1 MDDVTKKIAGLSPEK
16 RALLEKRLRAANGSS
31 SAQTAEPIAII
42 GMSCRFPGGADTP
55 EVFWELL
62 KNGFDA
68 VSEVPADRWDAA
80 ALYDRDASAP
90 EKMTTR
96 WGAFLDRLD
105 QFDASFFG
113 ISPREAAQMDPQQRL
128 LLEVAWEALEE
139 AGQPLERLAGS
150 RTGVFIGVH
159 SQSSDYCWLQLSDR
173 TGIDTYTSTGTA
185 HSIIPNRLSYLFDLQ
200 GPSLALDTA
209 CSSSLVAVHLGCQS
223 LRSKESNLVIAG
235 GVNLILSPE
244 MTIAFSKLGMMA
256 SDGRCKVFDS
266 RADGF
271 VRGEGCGVVVLKRL
285 ADARADDDP
294 ILAVV
299 RGTAVNQDGRTNGL
313 TAPNGLSQQAVVRQA
328 LENGGVDPREI
339 DYVEAHGTG
348 TALGDPIEVEALA
361 AVLGGRSQDR
371 YCALGSVKT
380 NIGHL
385 EAAAGI
391 AGLIKVVL
399 AMQNETIPPHLH
411 FSALNDHIALENTP
425 FKIFRAGTPWQ
436 RNAGRKRYAGVSS
449 FGFGGTNAHIVVE
462 ESPRPA
468 DETRRENDASDPA
481 RLLPISAR
489 SPAAL
494 RSLAGAYEKFLAAEE
509 PGAASLRDI
518 CYTADARRT
527 HHDYRIFLAGRSP
540 AEMARHLHRLL
551 HEDVHPAFSSSW
563 KPDDRERGLAFVF
576 SGQGPQWFG
585 MGRELLAEEPIFR
598 AAFEECDALLRRHAS
613 WSLLQE
619 LAADESQSRLD
630 QTEIAQ
636 PAVFALQVALAALWR
651 SWGIVPDAVLGHSV
665 GEVAAA
671 HFSGA
676 LSLDDAVAVIYHR
689 GHLME
694 RGRGKGQMAAVE
706 ISSEEALEI
715 LQNFS
720 GQLAIAAVNGPT
732 STVLSGDSA
741 ALADALELL
750 EKRRVV
756 IHRLPVNY
764 AFHSPQME
772 PCRAELVHVLKGL
785 KARPTSIPMIS
796 TVTAEAVADGALDAA
811 YWGRN
816 LRELVRFADAV
827 NTLLAQGITA
837 FLEIGPHPV
846 LAATIAQCAAK
857 RECR

>member
-1 MDDVTKKIAGLSPEK
+1 
-16 RALLEKRLRAANGSS
+16 
-31 SAQTAEPIAII
+31 
-42 GMSCRFPGGADTP
+42 MSCRFPGGADTP

-80 ALYDRDASAP
+80 ALYDRDPSAA
-90 EKMTTR
+90 EEMTTR

-105 QFDASFFG
+105 QFDATFFG

-128 LLEVAWEALEE
+128 LLEVASEALEE
-139 AGQPLERLAGS
+139 GGLALERLAGS

-159 SQSSDYCWLQLSDR
+159 SLSSDYCWLQLSDR
-173 TGIDTYTSTGTA
+173 ARIDAYTSTGTA

-200 GPSLALDTA
+200 GPSLAVDTA
-209 CSSSLVAVHLGCQS
+209 CSSSLVAVHLACQS

-235 GVNLILSPE
+235 GVNLILAPE

-285 ADARADDDP
+285 VDAQTDGDP

-361 AVLGGRSQDR
+361 AVLGERSQDR

-411 FSALNDHIALENTP
+411 FSAINPHIALEKTP
-425 FKIFRAGTPWQ
+425 FKIFRAGAPWPK
-436 RNAGRKRYAGVSS
+436 NAGRTRYAGVSS
-449 FGFGGTNAHIVVE
+449 FGFGGTNAHVVLE

-468 DETRRENDASDPA
+468 DETRRENDASDRA
-481 RLLPISAR
+481 CLLPISAR
-489 SPAAL
+489 SAVAL
-494 RSLAGAYEKFLAAEE
+494 QSLARSYEKFLAAEE
-509 PGAASLRDI
+509 PISALRYI
-518 CYTADARRT
+518 CYTAGVRRT
-527 HHDYRIFLAGRSP
+527 HHDYRMFLTGRSR
-540 AEMARHLHRLL
+540 AEMARHLRRLR
-551 HEDVHPAFSSSW
+551 HEDDHPTFSASS

-585 MGRELLAEEPIFR
+585 MGRELLAEEPLFR
-598 AAFEECDALLRRHAS
+598 AALEKCDALLRQYS
-613 WSLLQE
+613 NWSLLQE
-619 LAADESQSRLD
+619 LAADESKSRLD
-630 QTEIAQ
+630 RTEIAQ
-636 PAVFALQVALAALWR
+636 PAIFALQVGLVALWR
-651 SWGIVPDAVLGHSV
+651 SWGIVPDLMIGHSV

-671 HFSGA
+671 H
-676 LSLDDAVAVIYHR
+676 LP
-689 GHLME
+689 
-694 RGRGKGQMAAVE
+694 GR
-706 ISSEEALEI
+706 
-715 LQNFS
+715 
-720 GQLAIAAVNGPT
+720 
-732 STVLSGDSA
+732 
-741 ALADALELL
+741 
-750 EKRRVV
+750 
-756 IHRLPVNY
+756 
-764 AFHSPQME
+764 
-772 PCRAELVHVLKGL
+772 
-785 KARPTSIPMIS
+785 
-796 TVTAEAVADGALDAA
+796 
-811 YWGRN
+811 
-816 LRELVRFADAV
+816 
-827 NTLLAQGITA
+827 
-837 FLEIGPHPV
+837 
-846 LAATIAQCAAK
+846 
-857 RECR
+857 